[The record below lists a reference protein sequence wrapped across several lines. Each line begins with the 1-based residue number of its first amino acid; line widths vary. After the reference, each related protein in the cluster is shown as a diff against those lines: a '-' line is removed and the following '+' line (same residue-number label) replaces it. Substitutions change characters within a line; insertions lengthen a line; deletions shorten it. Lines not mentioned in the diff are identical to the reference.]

1 VRTIPRTLSNAHWF
15 PSPLPTD
22 ERQNIPSLTYLGK
35 LSHTGELV
43 NEQDNEE
50 VRQERPYALY
60 RAKMR
65 QGGSGDEVNVVVKFT
80 AHYHEDAHRM
90 LAEEQLAPTLHF
102 CIHLFGDM
110 YMVIMDY
117 VEGTSLY
124 FTQEELRDREKIYND
139 VERAVKLLHEQDLV
153 FGDLRVQNIVSRPDG
168 GAMLIDFDWAGNP

>member
-1 VRTIPRTLSNAHWF
+1 
-15 PSPLPTD
+15 
-22 ERQNIPSLTYLGK
+22 
-35 LSHTGELV
+35 
-43 NEQDNEE
+43 
-50 VRQERPYALY
+50 
-60 RAKMR
+60 MR

-90 LAEEQLAPTLHF
+90 LAEERLAPTLHF

-168 GAMLIDFDWAGNP
+168 GAMLIDFDWVGKHKESRYPASWNTNIVWAPGVERRALMDKAHDSFMLERLKAFLKI